1 MKHRS
6 ILGNVAFPRCYART
20 FPQLRTVILA
30 NMPKPLGLQHVNRW
44 HVLTLRIPVRL
55 TLLTL
60 NARFRIP

>member
-1 MKHRS
+1 
-6 ILGNVAFPRCYART
+6 
-20 FPQLRTVILA
+20 
-30 NMPKPLGLQHVNRW
+30 VNRW